1 MKQFVLWSMVGV
13 VLGICVRPFLPLIIL
28 TLVAV
33 FIFMVSIGFWTPKV
47 LTYLFYERRVPEL
60 LNTDAVILAV
70 IIMWIT
76 ALVRHNIVPVVNFL
90 NDHVLTFKIVL

>member
-1 MKQFVLWSMVGV
+1 VGV

-28 TLVAV
+28 TLIAV
-33 FIFMVSIGFWTPKV
+33 FILIVGLGFWIPEALAYVFGGESTS
-47 LTYLFYERRVPEL
+47 EL
-60 LNTDAVILAV
+60 LSPEAVILAV